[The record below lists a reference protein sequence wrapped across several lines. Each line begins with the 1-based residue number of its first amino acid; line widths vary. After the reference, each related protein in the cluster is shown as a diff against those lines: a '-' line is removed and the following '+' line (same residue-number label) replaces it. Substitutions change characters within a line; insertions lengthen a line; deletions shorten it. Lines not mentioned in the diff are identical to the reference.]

1 VGALPLTGQTSSLQ
15 QTMAGQVKP
24 ERKNVKLHVAT
35 VVKKDTGRTC
45 ALNLVTIAMTW
56 RRLPNDDVKKIP
68 LQAKS

>member
-35 VVKKDTGRTC
+35 VVKKDAGRTC
-45 ALNLVTIAMTW
+45 ALNLVTIAMTR

>member
-1 VGALPLTGQTSSLQ
+1 
-15 QTMAGQVKP
+15 MAGQVKP

-35 VVKKDTGRTC
+35 VVKKDAGRTC
-45 ALNLVTIAMTW
+45 ALNLVTIAMTR

>member
-1 VGALPLTGQTSSLQ
+1 
-15 QTMAGQVKP
+15 MAGQVKP